1 MVPVEALDASGKDP
15 ASGINSV
22 DDRTAEGSCSGD

>member
-1 MVPVEALDASGKDP
+1 MVPVEALAANGKDP
-15 ASGINSV
+15 ASGITPT